1 MKQILLFTVS
11 KGPDLRTVKDLTDCN
26 EKALSDYEKSS
37 GFKIKLLKQK
47 NSDTIPKGN
56 VMDQSPKPNAKVEP
70 GSTIEVTISDGP
82 KAKPTKFVVK
92 TVTIP
97 YEQPAEEE
105 KEEPV
110 EGEGDEEEE
119 DKRRTSCSE
128 ASSSNLH
135 SR

>member
-1 MKQILLFTVS
+1 M
-11 KGPDLRTVKDLTDCN
+11 TDWN

-37 GFKIKLLKQK
+37 GFKIKFANRK
-47 NSDTIPKGN
+47 NSDSIPKGN
-56 VMDQSPKPNAKVEP
+56 VMEQSPKPNAKVDP
-70 GSTIEVTISDGP
+70 GSTINVTISDGP

-110 EGEGDEEEE
+110 
-119 DKRRTSCSE
+119 
-128 ASSSNLH
+128 
-135 SR
+135 